1 MATNAAPIIIVKK
14 KKRGHGDG
22 HHGGAWKVAYAD
34 FVTAMMAFFLLLW
47 LLNSTTQEQRSGI
60 SNYFS
65 NASVART
72 TSGAGGVLGGQT
84 ITLDGPQRG
93 KGAPLG
99 LPTPM
104 PNKDSDSAEEEGRQD
119 RINAGPSDFRAEN
132 PDNDG
137 QTNNPPGRER
147 QGADKAGKA
156 QGSQP
161 SEEDLKA
168 MIRRREDEAFRQAEE
183 AIKRSLETLPGLRKL
198 ADHLILE
205 STEEGLRIQIIDRAK
220 TTMFAR
226 GSSVPYQHTR
236 QLLEVVAHAV
246 AKLPNKIM
254 MAGHTDSTPYARGAS
269 YSNWE
274 LSTDRAHAARRELA
288 RFGVP
293 KNRFAQVVGKA
304 ATEPLLAKDP
314 KNPRNRRISITLLR
328 GNKLPPKV
336 ANKRKLPVKP
346 ADVPPPPVVKGAKL
360 RNVIPKQAAPGR

>member
-1 MATNAAPIIIVKK
+1 MATNATPIIIKK
-14 KKRGHGDG
+14 KKAGHADG

-72 TSGAGGVLGGQT
+72 TSGAGGVLGGRT
-84 ITLDGPQRG
+84 VTLDGPQKG

-104 PNKDSDSAEEEGRQD
+104 PNKDSDSLDEESQD

-132 PDNDG
+132 PEDKG
-137 QTNNPPGRER
+137 QTNEPPGG
-147 QGADKAGKA
+147 GADKA
-156 QGSQP
+156 
-161 SEEDLKA
+161 SEEELKA
-168 MIRRREDEAFRQAEE
+168 LMRKREDEMFERAQE
-183 AIKRSLETLPGLRKL
+183 AIKKTLESVPGLRKL

-220 TTMFAR
+220 TSMFAR

-236 QLLEVVAHAV
+236 QLLEVVAHVV
-246 AKLPNKIM
+246 AKLPNKVMI
-254 MAGHTDSTPYARGAS
+254 AGHTDAIPYARGAS

-274 LSTDRAHAARRELA
+274 LSTDRAHASRRELA

-293 KNRFAQVVGKA
+293 QNRFARVTGKA
-304 ATEPLLAKDP
+304 ATEPLIASDP
-314 KNPRNRRISITLLR
+314 RNPRNRRISITLLR
-328 GNKLPPKV
+328 QNHLPPKV
-336 ANKRKLPVKP
+336 APRKPVTK
-346 ADVPPPPVVKGAKL
+346 AAAPPPPVVKGAKL
-360 RNVIPKQAAPGR
+360 QKVIPKKDPELR

>member
-1 MATNAAPIIIVKK
+1 MATNAAPIIVKK
-14 KKRGHGDG
+14 KKARHAEG

-104 PNKDSDSAEEEGRQD
+104 PNKDSESVEDENQQD

-132 PDNDG
+132 PELDG
-137 QTNNPPGRER
+137 QTNNPPGPKPS
-147 QGADKAGKA
+147 GAGAETKGR
-156 QGSQP
+156 GPQP

-168 MIRRREDEAFRQAEE
+168 LIRKREDEMFKSAEN
-183 AIKRSLETLPGLRKL
+183 AIKKTLETLPGLRKL

-205 STEEGLRIQIIDRAK
+205 STEDGLRIQIIDRAK
-220 TTMFAR
+220 TSMFAR

-236 QLLEVVAHAV
+236 QLLEVVAQAI

-254 MAGHTDSTPYARGAS
+254 VAGHTDAVPYARGAS
-269 YSNWE
+269 YTNWE
-274 LSTDRAHAARRELA
+274 LSTDRAHASRRELT

-293 KNRFAQVVGKA
+293 GDRFTRVVGKA

-314 KNPRNRRISITLLR
+314 KNARNRRIAITLLR
-328 GNKLPPKV
+328 QNLLPPKV
-336 ANKRKLPVKP
+336 APRPKAPARKAEL
-346 ADVPPPPVVKGAKL
+346 PPPPVVKGAKL
-360 RNVIPKQAAPGR
+360 QKVLPREGQAGR

>member
-1 MATNAAPIIIVKK
+1 MAGNAAPIIVKK
-14 KKRGHGDG
+14 RKAKHHEG

-104 PNKDSDSAEEEGRQD
+104 PNKDSDSLEDEGQQD
-119 RINAGPSDFRAEN
+119 RINSGPSDFRAEN
-132 PDNDG
+132 PTLDG
-137 QTNNPPGRER
+137 QTNNPPGPKPSG
-147 QGADKAGKA
+147 QGGKDKTEGP
-156 QGSQP
+156 QP

-168 MIRRREDEAFRQAEE
+168 LMRKREEE
-183 AIKRSLETLPGLRKL
+183 KFKLVERAIKRTLERLPGLRKF

-220 TTMFAR
+220 TSMFAR

-236 QLLEVVAHAV
+236 QLLEVVSHAV
-246 AKLPNKIM
+246 AKLPNKVLV
-254 MAGHTDSTPYARGAS
+254 AGHTDATPYARGAS

-274 LSTDRAHAARRELA
+274 LSADRANAARRELT

-293 KNRFAQVVGKA
+293 AGRFARVVGKA
-304 ATEPLLAKDP
+304 ATQPLLADDP
-314 KNPRNRRISITLLR
+314 KNARNRRISITLLR
-328 GNKLPPKV
+328 EDRPPPEV
-336 ANKRKLPVKP
+336 AHRQRTPVKRK
-346 ADVPPPPVVKGAKL
+346 ATPPPPVVNGSKL
-360 RNVIPKQAAPGR
+360 QKVIPPKPEGGR

>member
-1 MATNAAPIIIVKK
+1 MAGNAAPIIVKK
-14 KKRGHGDG
+14 RKAKHHEG

-93 KGAPLG
+93 QGG
-99 LPTPM
+99 
-104 PNKDSDSAEEEGRQD
+104 KDKTEG
-119 RINAGPSDFRAEN
+119 P
-132 PDNDG
+132 
-137 QTNNPPGRER
+137 
-147 QGADKAGKA
+147 
-156 QGSQP
+156 QP

-168 MIRRREDEAFRQAEE
+168 LMRKREEE
-183 AIKRSLETLPGLRKL
+183 KFKLVERAIKRTLERLPGLRKF

-220 TTMFAR
+220 TSMFAR

-236 QLLEVVAHAV
+236 QLLEVVSHAV
-246 AKLPNKIM
+246 AKLPNKVLV
-254 MAGHTDSTPYARGAS
+254 AGHTDATPYARGAS

-274 LSTDRAHAARRELA
+274 LSADRANAARRELT

-293 KNRFAQVVGKA
+293 AGRFARVVGKA
-304 ATEPLLAKDP
+304 ATQPLLADDP
-314 KNPRNRRISITLLR
+314 KNARNRRISITLLR
-328 GNKLPPKV
+328 EDRPPPEV
-336 ANKRKLPVKP
+336 AHRQRTPVKRK
-346 ADVPPPPVVKGAKL
+346 ATPPPPVVNGSKL
-360 RNVIPKQAAPGR
+360 QKVIPPKPEGGR